1 MKELTVHTHYDMLHS
16 PKRNHPFLSNAMI
29 AVSIVF
35 FGCGMLLGRMSDN
48 SIGQNT
54 TNAMVMS
61 GERVIPTNITRCD
74 DRREEKN
81 GTKLAWMVSVYYQA
95 SPSRIVSLVV
105 ASIYHMRHKF
115 SLTLH
120 IIYISFHSPTAAQAS
135 PVN

>member
-16 PKRNHPFLSNAMI
+16 PKRNHSLPSKAMI
-29 AVSIVF
+29 AVSSVF

-54 TNAMVMS
+54 TSVMVMS
-61 GERVIPTNITRCD
+61 GERVIPSNNTRGD
-74 DRREEKN
+74 DGRGEKN

-105 ASIYHMRHKF
+105 IHN
-115 SLTLH
+115 
-120 IIYISFHSPTAAQAS
+120 ISHA
-135 PVN
+135 